1 MNLRSRNISYFLKKI
16 ILNNDII
23 IIKRVFFVGIIN
35 TIVGPSILFLLIQFS
50 NNLVESYFFM
60 QVFMLFFKTIL
71 FKKIVLKEI
80 KSKKSYI
87 IPFLLVVWGL
97 LLANFI
103 NEININEFYKA
114 IILLIL
120 VTITNVT
127 ITLIGSRILKA
138 NQSNN

>member
-80 KSKKSYI
+80 KSKKSYM
-87 IPFLLVVWGL
+87 IPFLLGVWGL

>member
-80 KSKKSYI
+80 KSKKSYM